1 MIKELEKYK
10 RENYKGD
17 YFLIENE
24 EWELIKG
31 KYEQDVVKESLDRS
45 LYHLNSLP
53 YTLLINGSGKML

>member
-31 KYEQDVVKESLDRS
+31 KYEQDVVKESL
-45 LYHLNSLP
+45 L
-53 YTLLINGSGKML
+53 TEV